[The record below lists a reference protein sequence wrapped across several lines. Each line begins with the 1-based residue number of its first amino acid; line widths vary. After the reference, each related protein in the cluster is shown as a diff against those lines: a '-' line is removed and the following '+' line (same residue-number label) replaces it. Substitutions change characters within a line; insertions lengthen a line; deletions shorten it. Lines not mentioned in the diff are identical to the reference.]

1 MALSTDHNPLS
12 GVLSHYVNRV
22 GYTPGQLSRLT
33 GIPKATTVNWLS
45 GRVKKPRCRADLLRL
60 AKALHLNEGEASE
73 LLRAAGY
80 PAIPALMR
88 AASEEEH
95 ELLNHWPQ
103 QVHHQPDCPPF
114 QAIPD
119 LPYFVGR
126 QKIIQAVSQALLSN
140 HHQSVY
146 FIQGMPGVGKTS
158 LAAKIAYQMRPYYP
172 DGVLWARLDN
182 SDPMSILD
190 TFGRAYG
197 LNASRYTDLDS
208 RSRVLRELLVD
219 KRVLMILDNANRS
232 QEIWPLLPPTGPA
245 AVLVTTQHQDL
256 WAASGA
262 RRFLLGP
269 FSQDEG
275 HALVLFSRFLGEE
288 IVLNQENIF
297 AEMADLLGHHPLAI
311 AIAASRLAYEPC
323 WTPAEFLAHLRED
336 RLRLDTLTFNDQSV
350 TLSLE
355 SSYQTLPSDR
365 QDLFT
370 KLAVFGGLEF
380 STQAAAYVNGDQIEQ
395 AKEGLRNLYCLSFIL
410 SDRQNHYYLHPL
422 IQDYALGKL
431 EGREAHER
439 MIDYYLQVLEEEQA
453 DFEAIELVEK
463 NLHFAL
469 KSAHTLGIQASFVR
483 AANAFCYFLEA
494 RGLHTTALAYLRQAE
509 KAARGCGDVKGLA
522 RTLLNRGRMEHLC
535 NHLDRAGQ
543 ALCEALRVAQE
554 TQLHEDAIDVLSE
567 LGVLEILNGNYARA
581 EQYLSE
587 AVVSANAQGSLE
599 SHSMLFNRLG
609 VVAFKRGNLGRAR
622 SFFTEG
628 LAYARQLGD
637 LTVIGAYLTNLGVVS
652 IKLGENELGESYLQ
666 EALLLAER
674 TGHKHRKCLLR
685 LNLGKAALKRG
696 DYAAA
701 QMNLQ
706 MALEMEQN
714 LEDLLLQASIRIG
727 LGELRLKQKRLGQAA
742 GLFRESLSIASQSGC
757 KETNASALFGLARL
771 EAARGQMKDALC
783 LGQQSYEIFKS
794 LHHNQVE
801 EVGVWLQSIRETP
814 L

>member
-1 MALSTDHNPLS
+1 MALSRDRNPLS
-12 GVLSHYVNRV
+12 GVLSHYIDRV

-60 AKALHLNEGEASE
+60 ARALHLNEGEASE
-73 LLRAAGY
+73 LLKAAGY
-80 PAIPALMR
+80 PAIPDLIR

-95 ELLNHWPQ
+95 ALLDHWPQ
-103 QVHHQPDCPPF
+103 RVHHQPDCPPF

-126 QKIIQAVSQALLSN
+126 QTFIEAISQALLSN

-197 LNASRYTDLDS
+197 LNASQYTDLDS
-208 RSRVLRELLVD
+208 RSRVFRELLVD
-219 KRVLMILDNANRS
+219 KRVLMILDNAISS

-245 AVLVTTQHQDL
+245 AVLVTTQRQDL

-262 RRFLLGP
+262 RRFVLGP

-288 IVLNQENIF
+288 TVLDKENIF
-297 AEMADLLGHHPLAI
+297 SEMADLLGHHPLAI

-323 WTPAEFLAHLRED
+323 WTAAEFLAHLRED

-350 TLSLE
+350 RLPLE
-355 SSYQTLPSDR
+355 RSYQALPSDR
-365 QDLFT
+365 QIFFA
-370 KLAVFGGLEF
+370 KLAAFGGLEF
-380 STQAAAYVNGDQIEQ
+380 SAQAAAYVASDQIEQ
-395 AKEGLRNLYCLSFIL
+395 AKEQLRHLYCLSFIL
-410 SDRQNHYYLHPL
+410 SDKQTRYYLHPL

-431 EGREAHER
+431 DGQKAHER
-439 MIDYYLQVLEEEQA
+439 MIDYYIQVLEEKQA
-453 DFEAIELVEK
+453 DYEAIDLVEK

-469 KSAHTLGIQASFVR
+469 KSAHTRGMQAIFSR
-483 AANAFCYFLEA
+483 GANAFCRFLEA
-494 RGLHTTALAYLRQAE
+494 RGLYATALAYLRQAE
-509 KAARGCGDVKGLA
+509 EASHSCGDAKWLA
-522 RTLLNRGRMEHLC
+522 RTLLNLGRMEHLC
-535 NHLDRAGQ
+535 NHLDRAEQ
-543 ALCEALRVAQE
+543 VLSEALRVAQE
-554 TQLHEDAIDVLSE
+554 THLHEEAIDVLSE
-567 LGVLEILNGNYARA
+567 LGVLEILDGNYARA

-587 AVVSANAQGSLE
+587 AVASAHAQGSIE

-609 VVAFKRGNLGRAR
+609 VVAFKCGELDQAR
-622 SFFTEG
+622 SYFAEG
-628 LAYARQLGD
+628 LPYARQSGD
-637 LTVIGAYLTNLGVVS
+637 LTVIGAHLTNLGVVS
-652 IKLGENELGESYLQ
+652 VKLGENELGESYLH

-701 QMNLQ
+701 QTNLL
-706 MALEMEQN
+706 MALKMER
-714 LEDLLLQASIRIG
+714 DLGDLPLKASIRIA
-727 LGELRLKQKRLGQAA
+727 LGELRLKQNYLGQAA
-742 GLFRESLSIASQSGC
+742 RLYRESLSIASQSGC
-757 KETNASALFGLARL
+757 KETNANALFGLAKL
-771 EAARGQMKDALC
+771 EAARGQTRDALC
-783 LGQQSYEIFKS
+783 LGEQSYEIFKS
-794 LHHNQVE
+794 LHHNQVQ
-801 EVGVWLQSIRETP
+801 EVGLWLQSIREPTV
-814 L
+814 